1 MKNKLT
7 TMAGIAAALIGF
19 SATVQA
25 VPTLTLADNNGNSI
39 SVNATGG
46 VASYNGALGNW
57 NINVST
63 GIANGTTLFPVLDLN
78 SVDQFTSGL
87 GNILTITFTDDNLG
101 PLASS
106 YLNAI
111 GGTENGTADAFSVL
125 VNGVLLSSSAQS
137 FGITPFSGTASGAI
151 SGSFPTTLSLVAV
164 LTAGSGGQTSFDDH
178 LTVPD
183 GGATVM
189 MLGAA
194 LSAIGLLRKKMIA

>member
-7 TMAGIAAALIGF
+7 TMAGVAAALIGF

-25 VPTLTLADNNGNSI
+25 VPTLTLSDNIGDSV

-46 VASYNGALGNW
+46 VASYNGAVGEW
-57 NINVST
+57 TVNVST
-63 GIANGTTLFPVLDLN
+63 GIANGTTTFPVIDLN
-78 SVDQFTSGL
+78 SVDQFSSGL

-101 PLASS
+101 PLAST
-106 YLNAI
+106 YLDAV
-111 GGTENGTADAFSVL
+111 GGTENGTADVFGVM
-125 VNGVLLSSSAQS
+125 VNGVLLSSSIQS
-137 FGITPFSGTASGAI
+137 FSGTPFSGTASGAI
-151 SGSFPTTLSLVAV
+151 SGSFPTTLTIGAQ
-164 LTAGSGGQTSFDDH
+164 LTASAGGQTSFDDH